1 MQIYLPIAGMPVDI
15 ILLLLLGIATGILSG
30 MFGVGGGFLMTPIL
44 IFMGIP
50 PAIAVSSSAN
60 QVVASSLSGF
70 MAHWQRK
77 NVDFKMGLM
86 LLIGGF
92 FGSGLGVVIFHS
104 LQRSGMINLA
114 ISLSYVFILGTIGLL
129 MLIEAIRSI
138 ANKRKNIVI
147 TKAYEASK
155 LQKMDLP
162 LKIYFHRSKVE
173 MSAIVPIVIG
183 LVAGILV
190 SIMGIGGGFIM
201 VPAMIYLL
209 KVPTQIA
216 VGTSLFQI
224 IFTSS
229 IVTFLQALT
238 NNTIDIVL
246 TLLML
251 AGSVTGAQLGTRM
264 AVKIPA
270 ENLRGMLAIM
280 MLILVIRL
288 GYGLF
293 IEPENLFEISMLEEI
308 R

>member
-1 MQIYLPIAGMPVDI
+1 
-15 ILLLLLGIATGILSG
+15 
-30 MFGVGGGFLMTPIL
+30 MTPIL